1 MTDTPS
7 KNMNQENFP
16 VAALGGKQLRPVIS
30 AYYAAARLADD
41 IADAPQLPEAEKL
54 VQLAQT
60 ERDFLDGLEQK
71 PFSGGVAE
79 AYRLGSLFTEE
90 KLDAS
95 LFTDLIKAFEKDA
108 RNEKI
113 AVWEQLIDYCR
124 LSAAPVGRFIL
135 ALHDESPSAYLP
147 AETLCAV
154 LQISNHLQDMRRDA
168 VLLSRCYL
176 PQDLMDKHDVRM
188 SDIYLDKSS
197 PALKA
202 LTAEVTEKLRRM
214 LRDASVLPA
223 LVKSKRLKIQ
233 IGIILSL
240 TNSML
245 KKIENV
251 DMLTKHVRLNAW
263 DWIKAMTAGALKG
276 LTYKTAKAGNII

>member
-1 MTDTPS
+1 MTNVPA
-7 KNMNQENFP
+7 KNMKNENFP
-16 VAALGGKQLRPVIS
+16 VAALAGKKLRPIVE

-41 IADAPQLPEAEKL
+41 IADAPQLSESEKL
-54 VQLAQT
+54 IQLAQV
-60 ERDFLDGLEQK
+60 ERDFLDGLGQK

-79 AYRLGSLFTEE
+79 AYRLGSLFAEE

-95 LFTDLIKAFEKDA
+95 LYTDLLKAFEKDA
-108 RNEKI
+108 RNQPI

-124 LSAAPVGRFIL
+124 LSAAPVGRFVL
-135 ALHDESPSAYLP
+135 ALHDESPTAYLP

-154 LQISNHLQDMRRDA
+154 LQISNHLQDMRQDA
-168 VLLSRCYL
+168 VRLNRCYL
-176 PQDLMDKHDVRM
+176 PQDFLDKHGVRV

-202 LTAEVTEKLRRM
+202 LISDITDKLRRM

-223 LVKSKRLKIQ
+223 LVKNIRLKIQ

-240 TNSML
+240 TNFML
-245 KKIENV
+245 QKIEKADILV
-251 DMLTKHVRLNAW
+251 THVRLNAW
-263 DWIKAMTAGALKG
+263 DWTKALIAGALKG
-276 LTYKTAKAGNII
+276 LVCKTGKAGNVL

>member
-1 MTDTPS
+1 MTKTIS

-16 VAALGGKQLRPVIS
+16 VANLVGKKLRPIVC
-30 AYYAAARLADD
+30 AYYAVARLADD
-41 IADAPQLPEAEKL
+41 IADSSRLSKNEKL
-54 VQLAQT
+54 LQLAQI
-60 ERDFLDGLEQK
+60 ERDFFDGLNNK
-71 PFSGGVAE
+71 TFSGGVKDAHK
-79 AYRLGSLFTEE
+79 LGCIFAQE

-95 LFTDLIKAFEKDA
+95 LYGDLLKAFEKDA
-108 RNEKI
+108 DNEPI

-135 ALHDESPSAYLP
+135 ALYDESPSTYLP
-147 AETLCAV
+147 TETLCAV

-168 VLLSRCYL
+168 VLLKRCYL
-176 PQDLMDKHDVRM
+176 PQDLMNKYDIRFG
-188 SDIYLDKSS
+188 DIYLDKSS

-202 LTAEVTEKLRRM
+202 LIAEITDKLYRM

-223 LVKSKRLKIQ
+223 LVKNKRLKIQ

-245 KKIENV
+245 KRIEKTDV
-251 DMLTKHVRLNAW
+251 LVEHVQLNTW
-263 DWIKAMTAGALKG
+263 DWIKSLIAGTIKG
-276 LTYKTAKAGNII
+276 LMRKTGKAGNIL